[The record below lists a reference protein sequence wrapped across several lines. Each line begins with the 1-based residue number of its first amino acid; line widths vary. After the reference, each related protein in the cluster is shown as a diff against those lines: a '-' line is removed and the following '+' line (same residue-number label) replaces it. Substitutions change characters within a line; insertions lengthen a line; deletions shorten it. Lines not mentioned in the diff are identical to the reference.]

1 MPSVFHLGIPGNKGA
16 AEETG
21 EAAFSAGLA
30 LARRERAREEKLETE
45 AKEPS
50 GPSDF
55 ASHFLLQPHPPL
67 LMSSVSC
74 K

>member
-30 LARRERAREEKLETE
+30 LARKEWAREEKLETE
-45 AKEPS
+45 TKEPS

-55 ASHFLLQPHPPL
+55 ASLSSPTPCPTPHVQCIL
-67 LMSSVSC
+67 
-74 K
+74 